1 MRPPVPSAERP
12 ALVAARHPVGRSAVR
27 SRWTLSAAKQLAAVW
42 KLAAG
47 TLSPARSVAPR
58 NRPDRKT
65 LSAPCRAYCEI
76 AMARDLAIDLGT
88 ANTLVYQR
96 QRGILFSEP
105 TVLALNK
112 ETGAVLAMGEEAWQM
127 IGRTPG
133 YIVAVRPL
141 RSGAISDFDVT
152 EKLIRLILQR
162 SGVNRFSRPKALVCV
177 PSALTE
183 VERRAVEE
191 ATLSAGARSCYLIEE
206 PLAAAIGAGLPIHEP
221 VGNLVVD
228 VGGGTSEVAL
238 ISMGG
243 IVTNT
248 AVRIGGFDID
258 AAIQNF
264 VRREYT
270 IAIGERTAERMKIS
284 IGSAF
289 PLAEEKKAEL
299 RGRDLGTGLPKNIL
313 ITSEEIRE
321 AINEPVKAIVTAVIE
336 CIGASPPD
344 LVQDV
349 LTNGITLA
357 GGGGMLSGLDM
368 LLSQQAEVPVHVTK
382 QPLEAVVLGAGKC
395 LDAFDSLKSMFIAG

>member
-1 MRPPVPSAERP
+1 V
-12 ALVAARHPVGRSAVR
+12 
-27 SRWTLSAAKQLAAVW
+27 
-42 KLAAG
+42 
-47 TLSPARSVAPR
+47 
-58 NRPDRKT
+58 
-65 LSAPCRAYCEI
+65 
-76 AMARDLAIDLGT
+76 ARDLAIDLGT
-88 ANTLVYQR
+88 ANTLVYQS

-112 ETGAVLAMGEEAWQM
+112 ETGAVLAMGDEAWQM

-141 RSGAISDFDVT
+141 RSGAISDFEVT
-152 EKLIRLILQR
+152 EKLIRLILQKG
-162 SGVNRFSRPKALVCV
+162 GVTRFARPKALVCV

-221 VGNLVVD
+221 LGNLVVD

-248 AVRIGGFDID
+248 AVRVGGFDLD
-258 AAIQNF
+258 AAIQNY

-270 IAIGERTAERMKIS
+270 IAIGERTAERIKIA

-289 PLAEEKKAEL
+289 PRAHEEKAEL
-299 RGRDLGTGLPKNIL
+299 RGRDLASGLPKNIT

-321 AINEPVKAIVTAVIE
+321 AIAEPVRVIVTAVIE
-336 CIGASPPD
+336 CVGASPPD

-349 LTNGITLA
+349 LSHGITLT

-368 LLSQQAEVPVHVTK
+368 LISQQAEVPVHITP
-382 QPLEAVVLGAGKC
+382 QPLESVVLGAGRC
-395 LDAFDSLKSMFIAG
+395 LESFDRLKGMFVGA

>member
-1 MRPPVPSAERP
+1 
-12 ALVAARHPVGRSAVR
+12 VG
-27 SRWTLSAAKQLAAVW
+27 
-42 KLAAG
+42 
-47 TLSPARSVAPR
+47 
-58 NRPDRKT
+58 
-65 LSAPCRAYCEI
+65 
-76 AMARDLAIDLGT
+76 RDLAIDLGT

-96 QRGILFSEP
+96 QKGILFSEP

-112 ETGAVLAMGEEAWQM
+112 ETGAVLAMGNDAWQM

-152 EKLIRLILQR
+152 AKLLRLILQR
-162 SGVNRFSRPKALVCV
+162 AGVSRLTRPKVLVCV

-191 ATLSAGARSCYLIEE
+191 ATLSAGARTVHLIEE
-206 PLAAAIGAGLPIHEP
+206 PIAAAIGAALPIHEP
-221 VGNLVVD
+221 VGNFVVD

-243 IVTNT
+243 IVTNA
-248 AVRIGGFDID
+248 AVRVGGFDLD
-258 AAIQNF
+258 TAIQNY

-270 IAIGERTAERMKIS
+270 VAIGERTAERIKMS

-289 PLAEEKKAEL
+289 PMAHEQKAEL
-299 RGRDLGTGLPKNIL
+299 RGRDLATGLPKNIL

-321 AINEPVKAIVTAVIE
+321 ALTEPVRAIVDATVE

-349 LTNGITLA
+349 LTNGITLT
-357 GGGGMLSGLDM
+357 GGGGLLSGVDM
-368 LLSQQAEVPVHVTK
+368 LLSQEAEVPVHITE
-382 QPLEAVVLGAGKC
+382 QPLESVVLGAGKC
-395 LDAFDSLKSMFIAG
+395 LEAYESLKSIFVGAG

>member
-1 MRPPVPSAERP
+1 V
-12 ALVAARHPVGRSAVR
+12 
-27 SRWTLSAAKQLAAVW
+27 
-42 KLAAG
+42 
-47 TLSPARSVAPR
+47 
-58 NRPDRKT
+58 
-65 LSAPCRAYCEI
+65 
-76 AMARDLAIDLGT
+76 ARDLAIDLGT

-112 ETGAVLAMGEEAWQM
+112 ETGAVLAMGDEAWQM

-152 EKLIRLILQR
+152 EKLIRLILQKG
-162 SGVNRFSRPKALVCV
+162 GVTRLARPKVLVCV

-191 ATLSAGARSCYLIEE
+191 ATLSAGARTCYLIEE

-221 VGNLVVD
+221 LGNLVVD
-228 VGGGTSEVAL
+228 IGGGTSEVAL

-248 AVRIGGFDID
+248 AVRVGGFDLD
-258 AAIQNF
+258 AAIQNW

-270 IAIGERTAERMKIS
+270 IAIGERTAERIKIA

-289 PLAEEKKAEL
+289 PMAHEQKAEL
-299 RGRDLGTGLPKNIL
+299 RGRDLATGLPKNIV

-321 AINEPVKAIVTAVIE
+321 AIAEQVRTIVAAVIE
-336 CIGASPPD
+336 CIGSSPPD

-349 LTNGITLA
+349 LSHGVTLT
-357 GGGGMLSGLDM
+357 GGGGLLHGLDM
-368 LLSQQAEVPVHVTK
+368 LISQQAEVPVHVTP
-382 QPLEAVVLGAGKC
+382 QPLEAVVLGAGRC
-395 LDAFDSLKSMFIAG
+395 LESFESLKAMFVGA

>member
-1 MRPPVPSAERP
+1 MS
-12 ALVAARHPVGRSAVR
+12 
-27 SRWTLSAAKQLAAVW
+27 
-42 KLAAG
+42 
-47 TLSPARSVAPR
+47 
-58 NRPDRKT
+58 
-65 LSAPCRAYCEI
+65 
-76 AMARDLAIDLGT
+76 RDLAIDLGT

-96 QRGILFSEP
+96 QKGILFAEP

-141 RSGAISDFDVT
+141 RSGAISDFDIT
-152 EKLIRLILQR
+152 EKLLRLILQR
-162 SGVNRFSRPKALVCV
+162 SGVNRFSRPRVLVCV

-206 PLAAAIGAGLPIHEP
+206 PMAAAIGAGLPIHEP
-221 VGNLVVD
+221 TGNLVVD

-238 ISMGG
+238 ISLGG

-248 AVRIGGFDID
+248 AVRLGGFDLD
-258 AAIQNF
+258 AAIQNY
-264 VRREYT
+264 VRREYAM
-270 IAIGERTAERMKIS
+270 AIGERTSERIKIS

-289 PLAEEKKAEL
+289 PRSKEDKAEL
-299 RGRDLGTGLPKNIL
+299 RGRDLATGLPKNVV

-321 AINEPVKAIVTAVIE
+321 AINEQIRGILTATVE
-336 CIGASPPD
+336 CIGQSPPD

-349 LTNGITLA
+349 LTNGITLT

-368 LLSQQAEVPVHVTK
+368 LLSQEAEVPVHLTQ
-382 QPLEAVVLGAGKC
+382 QPLESVVMGAGRC
-395 LDAFDSLKSMFIAG
+395 LEAFDEAKSVFLGVKR

>member
-1 MRPPVPSAERP
+1 
-12 ALVAARHPVGRSAVR
+12 
-27 SRWTLSAAKQLAAVW
+27 
-42 KLAAG
+42 
-47 TLSPARSVAPR
+47 
-58 NRPDRKT
+58 
-65 LSAPCRAYCEI
+65 
-76 AMARDLAIDLGT
+76 MARDLAIDLGT

-112 ETGAVLAMGEEAWQM
+112 ETGAVLAMGDEAWQM

-270 IAIGERTAERMKIS
+270 IAIGERTAERMKIA

-299 RGRDLGTGLPKNIL
+299 RGRDLSTGLPKNIL

-382 QPLEAVVLGAGKC
+382 QPLEAVVLGAGKG
-395 LDAFDSLKSMFIAG
+395 LDAFDSQKSMFIAG

>member
-1 MRPPVPSAERP
+1 M
-12 ALVAARHPVGRSAVR
+12 G
-27 SRWTLSAAKQLAAVW
+27 
-42 KLAAG
+42 
-47 TLSPARSVAPR
+47 
-58 NRPDRKT
+58 
-65 LSAPCRAYCEI
+65 
-76 AMARDLAIDLGT
+76 RDLAIDLGT

-96 QRGILFSEP
+96 QKGILFSEP

-112 ETGAVLAMGEEAWQM
+112 ETGAVLAMGNDAWQM

-152 EKLIRLILQR
+152 AKLLRLILQR
-162 SGVNRFSRPKALVCV
+162 AGVSRLTRPKVLVCV

-191 ATLSAGARSCYLIEE
+191 ATLSAGARTVHLIEE
-206 PLAAAIGAGLPIHEP
+206 PIAAAIGAALPIHEP
-221 VGNLVVD
+221 VGNFVVD
-228 VGGGTSEVAL
+228 VGGGTTEVAL

-243 IVTNT
+243 IVTNA
-248 AVRIGGFDID
+248 AVRVGGFDLD
-258 AAIQNF
+258 SAIQNY

-270 IAIGERTAERMKIS
+270 VAIGERTAERIKMS

-289 PLAEEKKAEL
+289 PMAHEQKAEL
-299 RGRDLGTGLPKNIL
+299 RGRDLATGLPKNIL

-321 AINEPVKAIVTAVIE
+321 ALTEPVRAIVDATVE

-349 LTNGITLA
+349 LTNGITLT
-357 GGGGMLSGLDM
+357 GGGGLLSGVDM
-368 LLSQQAEVPVHVTK
+368 LLSQEAEVPVHITE
-382 QPLEAVVLGAGKC
+382 QPLESVVLGAGKC
-395 LDAFDSLKSMFIAG
+395 LEAYESLKSIFVGAS

>member
-1 MRPPVPSAERP
+1 
-12 ALVAARHPVGRSAVR
+12 
-27 SRWTLSAAKQLAAVW
+27 
-42 KLAAG
+42 
-47 TLSPARSVAPR
+47 
-58 NRPDRKT
+58 
-65 LSAPCRAYCEI
+65 
-76 AMARDLAIDLGT
+76 MARDIAIDLGT

-96 QRGILFSEP
+96 QKGILFAEP

-112 ETGAVLAMGEEAWQM
+112 ETGAVLAMGDEAWQM

-141 RSGAISDFDVT
+141 RSGAISDFDIT
-152 EKLIRLILQR
+152 EKLIRLILQK
-162 SGVNRFSRPKALVCV
+162 SGVSRFSRPRVLVSV
-177 PSALTE
+177 ASALTE

-191 ATLSAGARSCYLIEE
+191 AALSAGGRSCHLIEE
-206 PLAAAIGAGLPIHEP
+206 PVAAAIGAGLPIHEP
-221 VGNLVVD
+221 LGNLVVD

-248 AVRIGGFDID
+248 AVRVGGFDLD
-258 AAIQNF
+258 AAIQNY

-270 IAIGERTAERMKIS
+270 IAIGERTAERIKMS

-289 PLAEEKKAEL
+289 PLAHEEKAEL
-299 RGRDLGTGLPKNIL
+299 RGRDLATGLPKNIL

-321 AINEPVKAIVTAVIE
+321 AINEQVRAIITSVIE

-349 LTNGITLA
+349 LNERHHA
-357 GGGGMLSGLDM
+357 HR
-368 LLSQQAEVPVHVTK
+368 A
-382 QPLEAVVLGAGKC
+382 AARC
-395 LDAFDSLKSMFIAG
+395 

>member
-1 MRPPVPSAERP
+1 
-12 ALVAARHPVGRSAVR
+12 
-27 SRWTLSAAKQLAAVW
+27 
-42 KLAAG
+42 
-47 TLSPARSVAPR
+47 
-58 NRPDRKT
+58 
-65 LSAPCRAYCEI
+65 
-76 AMARDLAIDLGT
+76 MARDLAIDLGT

-162 SGVNRFSRPKALVCV
+162 SGVNRLSRPKVLVCV

-258 AAIQNF
+258 AAIQNW

-270 IAIGERTAERMKIS
+270 IAIGERTAERMKIA

-395 LDAFDSLKSMFIAG
+395 LDAFDSLKSMFLAG

>member
-1 MRPPVPSAERP
+1 
-12 ALVAARHPVGRSAVR
+12 VG
-27 SRWTLSAAKQLAAVW
+27 
-42 KLAAG
+42 
-47 TLSPARSVAPR
+47 
-58 NRPDRKT
+58 
-65 LSAPCRAYCEI
+65 
-76 AMARDLAIDLGT
+76 RDLAIDLGT

-96 QRGILFSEP
+96 QKGILFSEP

-112 ETGAVLAMGEEAWQM
+112 ETGAVLAMGNDAWQM

-152 EKLIRLILQR
+152 AKLLRLILQR
-162 SGVNRFSRPKALVCV
+162 AGVSRLTRPKVLVCV

-191 ATLSAGARSCYLIEE
+191 ATLSAGARTVHLIEE
-206 PLAAAIGAGLPIHEP
+206 PIAAAIGAALPIHEP
-221 VGNLVVD
+221 VGNFVVD

-243 IVTNT
+243 IVTNA
-248 AVRIGGFDID
+248 AVRVGGFDLD
-258 AAIQNF
+258 SAIQNY

-270 IAIGERTAERMKIS
+270 VAIGERTAERIKMS

-289 PLAEEKKAEL
+289 PMAHEQKAEL
-299 RGRDLGTGLPKNIL
+299 RGRDLATGLPKNIL

-321 AINEPVKAIVTAVIE
+321 ALTEPVRAIVDATVE

-349 LTNGITLA
+349 LTNGITLT
-357 GGGGMLSGLDM
+357 GGGGLLSGVDM
-368 LLSQQAEVPVHVTK
+368 LLSQEAEVPVHITE
-382 QPLEAVVLGAGKC
+382 QPLESVVLGAGKC
-395 LDAFDSLKSMFIAG
+395 LEAYESLKSIFVGAS

>member
-1 MRPPVPSAERP
+1 M
-12 ALVAARHPVGRSAVR
+12 
-27 SRWTLSAAKQLAAVW
+27 T
-42 KLAAG
+42 
-47 TLSPARSVAPR
+47 
-58 NRPDRKT
+58 
-65 LSAPCRAYCEI
+65 
-76 AMARDLAIDLGT
+76 RDLAIDLGT
-88 ANTLVYQR
+88 ANTLVYQK
-96 QRGILFSEP
+96 QRGILFAEP

-112 ETGAVLAMGEEAWQM
+112 ETGHVLAMGEEAWQM

-141 RSGAISDFDVT
+141 RSGAISDFDIT

-162 SGVNRFSRPKALVCV
+162 SGVTRFSRPKALVCV
-177 PSALTE
+177 ASALTE

-191 ATLSAGARSCYLIEE
+191 ATLSAGARSCHLIEE

-221 VGNLVVD
+221 VGNMVVD

-248 AVRIGGFDID
+248 AVRVGGFDLD
-258 AAIQNF
+258 AAIQNY

-270 IAIGERTAERMKIS
+270 IAIGERTAERIKIA

-289 PLAEEKKAEL
+289 PLAREEKAEI
-299 RGRDLGTGLPKNIL
+299 RGRDLTSGLPKNIL

-321 AINEPVKAIVTAVIE
+321 AIHEPVQAIVRATVE
-336 CIGASPPD
+336 CIGSSPPD

-349 LTNGITLA
+349 LTNGITLT
-357 GGGGMLSGLDM
+357 GGGGMLAGLDL
-368 LLSQQAEVPVHVTK
+368 LLSQEAEVPVRTSE

-395 LDAFDSLKSMFIAG
+395 LESFQSLRGMFVGADR

>member
-1 MRPPVPSAERP
+1 
-12 ALVAARHPVGRSAVR
+12 
-27 SRWTLSAAKQLAAVW
+27 
-42 KLAAG
+42 
-47 TLSPARSVAPR
+47 
-58 NRPDRKT
+58 
-65 LSAPCRAYCEI
+65 
-76 AMARDLAIDLGT
+76 MARDLAIDLGT

-162 SGVNRFSRPKALVCV
+162 SGVNRLSRPKVLVCV

-258 AAIQNF
+258 GAIQNW

-321 AINEPVKAIVTAVIE
+321 AINEPVKAIVSAVIE
-336 CIGASPPD
+336 CIGSSPPD

-395 LDAFDSLKSMFIAG
+395 LDAFDSLKSMFVAG

>member
-1 MRPPVPSAERP
+1 
-12 ALVAARHPVGRSAVR
+12 
-27 SRWTLSAAKQLAAVW
+27 
-42 KLAAG
+42 
-47 TLSPARSVAPR
+47 
-58 NRPDRKT
+58 
-65 LSAPCRAYCEI
+65 
-76 AMARDLAIDLGT
+76 MARDLAIDLGT

-96 QRGILFSEP
+96 QRGILFAEP

-112 ETGAVLAMGEEAWQM
+112 ETGDVLAMGNEAWHM

-162 SGVNRFSRPKALVCV
+162 AGVGRFSRPKVLVCV

-191 ATLSAGARSCYLIEE
+191 ATLSAGARSCHLIEE
-206 PLAAAIGAGLPIHEP
+206 PMAAAIGAGLPIHEP
-221 VGNLVVD
+221 LGNLVVD

-248 AVRIGGFDID
+248 AVRVGGFDLD
-258 AAIQNF
+258 AAIQHY

-270 IAIGERTAERMKIS
+270 IAMGERTAERIKIA

-289 PLAEEKKAEL
+289 PMAHEDTAEL
-299 RGRDLGTGLPKNIL
+299 RGRDLATGLPKTIV

-321 AINEPVKAIVTAVIE
+321 AINEPVRAIVASTIE
-336 CIGASPPD
+336 CIGSSPPD

-349 LTNGITLA
+349 LTHGITLT

-368 LLSQQAEVPVHVTK
+368 LISSEAEVPVHVTE

-395 LDAFDSLKSMFIAG
+395 LEAFEDLKSVLVTN

>member
-1 MRPPVPSAERP
+1 
-12 ALVAARHPVGRSAVR
+12 
-27 SRWTLSAAKQLAAVW
+27 
-42 KLAAG
+42 
-47 TLSPARSVAPR
+47 
-58 NRPDRKT
+58 
-65 LSAPCRAYCEI
+65 
-76 AMARDLAIDLGT
+76 MARDLAIDLGT
-88 ANTLVYQR
+88 ANTLVYQK
-96 QRGILFSEP
+96 QKGILFAEP

-112 ETGAVLAMGEEAWQM
+112 ETGAVLAMGEEAWRM

-141 RSGAISDFDVT
+141 SSGAISDFEVT
-152 EKLIRLILQR
+152 EKLIRLILHR
-162 SGVNRFSRPKALVCV
+162 SGVNRLSRPKVLICV

-191 ATLSAGARSCYLIEE
+191 AALQAGARTCYLIEE
-206 PLAAAIGAGLPIHEP
+206 PMAAAIGAGLPIHEP
-221 VGNLVVD
+221 LGNLVVD

-243 IVTNT
+243 IVTNA
-248 AVRIGGFDID
+248 AVRVGGFDFD
-258 AAIQNF
+258 AAIQNW

-270 IAIGERTAERMKIS
+270 VAIGERTAERIKIA

-289 PLAEEKKAEL
+289 PLAQEEKAEL
-299 RGRDLGTGLPKNIL
+299 RGRDLATGMPKTIL

-321 AINEPVKAIVTAVIE
+321 AIAEPVRVIVAAVVE

-349 LTNGITLA
+349 LTHGITLT

-368 LLSQQAEVPVHVTK
+368 LLSQEAEVPVHITE
-382 QPLEAVVLGAGKC
+382 QPLEAVVMGAGRC
-395 LDAFDSLKSMFIAG
+395 LESFGNLKSVLLANR

>member
-1 MRPPVPSAERP
+1 MP
-12 ALVAARHPVGRSAVR
+12 
-27 SRWTLSAAKQLAAVW
+27 
-42 KLAAG
+42 
-47 TLSPARSVAPR
+47 
-58 NRPDRKT
+58 
-65 LSAPCRAYCEI
+65 
-76 AMARDLAIDLGT
+76 RDLAIDLGT

-112 ETGAVLAMGEEAWQM
+112 DTGAVLAMGDEAWQM

-162 SGVNRFSRPKALVCV
+162 SGVTRLSRPKVLVCV

-248 AVRIGGFDID
+248 AVRIGGFDLD
-258 AAIQNF
+258 AAIQNW

-270 IAIGERTAERMKIS
+270 IAIGERTAERIKIS

-299 RGRDLGTGLPKNIL
+299 RGRDLGTGLPKHIL

-321 AINEPVKAIVTAVIE
+321 AMTEPIRSIVTAVIE
-336 CIGASPPD
+336 CIGSSPPD

-349 LTNGITLA
+349 LTNGITLT

-395 LDAFDSLKSMFIAG
+395 LDAFESLKSMFLVG

>member
-1 MRPPVPSAERP
+1 
-12 ALVAARHPVGRSAVR
+12 
-27 SRWTLSAAKQLAAVW
+27 
-42 KLAAG
+42 
-47 TLSPARSVAPR
+47 
-58 NRPDRKT
+58 
-65 LSAPCRAYCEI
+65 
-76 AMARDLAIDLGT
+76 MARDVAIDLGT

-96 QRGILFSEP
+96 QRGILFAEP
-105 TVLALNK
+105 TVIALNK

-152 EKLIRLILQR
+152 EKLIRLILQKAGITR
-162 SGVNRFSRPKALVCV
+162 LSRAKALVCV
-177 PSALTE
+177 PSALTG

-191 ATLSAGARSCYLIEE
+191 ATLAAGARSCYLIEE
-206 PLAAAIGAGLPIHEP
+206 PMAAAIGAGLPIHEP

-238 ISMGG
+238 ISLGG

-248 AVRIGGFDID
+248 GVRIGGFDLD
-258 AAIQNF
+258 AAIQNY

-270 IAIGERTAERMKIS
+270 IAIGERTAERIKIA

-289 PLAEEKKAEL
+289 PLAHEEKAEL
-299 RGRDLGTGLPKNIL
+299 RGRDLATGLPKNIL
-313 ITSEEIRE
+313 ITTEEIRE
-321 AINEPVKAIVTAVIE
+321 AIHEPIRTIITSVIE

-349 LTNGITLA
+349 LMNGITLT
-357 GGGGMLSGLDM
+357 GGGGLLAGLDM
-368 LLSQQAEVPVHVTK
+368 LLTQEAEVPVHVTE

-395 LDAFDSLKSMFIAG
+395 LEAFDSLRSILV

>member
-1 MRPPVPSAERP
+1 
-12 ALVAARHPVGRSAVR
+12 
-27 SRWTLSAAKQLAAVW
+27 
-42 KLAAG
+42 
-47 TLSPARSVAPR
+47 
-58 NRPDRKT
+58 
-65 LSAPCRAYCEI
+65 
-76 AMARDLAIDLGT
+76 MARDLAIDLGT

-112 ETGAVLAMGEEAWQM
+112 ETGAVLAMGDEAWQM

-162 SGVNRFSRPKALVCV
+162 SGVNRLSRPKVLVCV

-258 AAIQNF
+258 AAIQNW

-270 IAIGERTAERMKIS
+270 IAIGERTAERMKIT

-299 RGRDLGTGLPKNIL
+299 RGRDLSTGLPKNIL

-336 CIGASPPD
+336 CIGSSPPD

>member
-1 MRPPVPSAERP
+1 
-12 ALVAARHPVGRSAVR
+12 VG
-27 SRWTLSAAKQLAAVW
+27 
-42 KLAAG
+42 
-47 TLSPARSVAPR
+47 
-58 NRPDRKT
+58 
-65 LSAPCRAYCEI
+65 
-76 AMARDLAIDLGT
+76 RDLAIDLGT

-96 QRGILFSEP
+96 QKGILFSEP

-112 ETGAVLAMGEEAWQM
+112 ETGAVLAMGNDAWQM

-152 EKLIRLILQR
+152 AKLLRLILQR
-162 SGVNRFSRPKALVCV
+162 AGVSRLARPKVLVCV

-191 ATLSAGARSCYLIEE
+191 ATLSAGARTVHLIEE
-206 PLAAAIGAGLPIHEP
+206 PIAAAIGAALPIHEP
-221 VGNLVVD
+221 IGNFVVD

-243 IVTNT
+243 IVTNA
-248 AVRIGGFDID
+248 AVRVGGFDLD
-258 AAIQNF
+258 TAIQNY

-270 IAIGERTAERMKIS
+270 VAIGERTAERIKMS
-284 IGSAF
+284 VGSAF
-289 PLAEEKKAEL
+289 PMAHEQKAEL
-299 RGRDLGTGLPKNIL
+299 RGRDLATGLPKNIL

-321 AINEPVKAIVTAVIE
+321 ALTEPVRAIVDATVE

-349 LTNGITLA
+349 LTNGITLT
-357 GGGGMLSGLDM
+357 GGGGLLSGVDM
-368 LLSQQAEVPVHVTK
+368 LLSQEAEVPVHITE
-382 QPLEAVVLGAGKC
+382 QPLESVVLGAGKC
-395 LDAFDSLKSMFIAG
+395 LEAYESLKSIFVGAS

>member
-1 MRPPVPSAERP
+1 MS
-12 ALVAARHPVGRSAVR
+12 
-27 SRWTLSAAKQLAAVW
+27 
-42 KLAAG
+42 
-47 TLSPARSVAPR
+47 
-58 NRPDRKT
+58 
-65 LSAPCRAYCEI
+65 
-76 AMARDLAIDLGT
+76 RDLAIDLGT
-88 ANTLVYQR
+88 ANTLVYQK
-96 QRGILFSEP
+96 QRGILFGEP

-112 ETGAVLAMGEEAWQM
+112 ETGAVLAMGEEAWRM

-162 SGVNRFSRPKALVCV
+162 SGVNRWARPKVLICV

-191 ATLSAGARSCYLIEE
+191 AALSAGARSCYLIEE
-206 PLAAAIGAGLPIHEP
+206 PMAAAIGAGLPIHEP
-221 VGNLVVD
+221 LGNLVVD

-248 AVRIGGFDID
+248 AVRVGGFDLD
-258 AAIQNF
+258 AAIQNW

-270 IAIGERTAERMKIS
+270 VAIGERTAERIKIA

-289 PLAEEKKAEL
+289 PMAQEEKAEL
-299 RGRDLGTGLPKNIL
+299 RGRDLATGLPKTIL

-321 AINEPVKAIVTAVIE
+321 AIAEPVRSIVAATIE
-336 CIGASPPD
+336 CIGSSPPD

-349 LTNGITLA
+349 LTHGITLT

-368 LLSQQAEVPVHVTK
+368 LLSQEAEVPVHVTE
-382 QPLEAVVLGAGKC
+382 QPLEAVVLGAGRC
-395 LDAFDSLKSMFIAG
+395 LEAFGNLRSVLLASK